1 MNKYLKEFLHRG
13 MMFGGFGPIVA
24 GIIYLVISCTTE
36 GFSLGSLEVFT
47 AIVSTYLLAFIHAG
61 VSVFN
66 QIEDWPLAR
75 SLLCHL
81 STLYVAYMGCY
92 LINSWIPFD
101 FKVILVFTLSFIV
114 LYFVIW
120 FIVVAA
126 IKQTQNKLNSKLK

>member
-13 MMFGGFGPIVA
+13 MMFGGFGPIVV
-24 GIIYLVISCTTE
+24 GIIYLVISRTTE
-36 GFSLGSLEVFT
+36 GFSLGSFEVFT

-66 QIEDWPLAR
+66 QIEDWPVAR

-81 STLYVAYMGCY
+81 STLYVAYIGCY

>member
-13 MMFGGFGPIVA
+13 MMFGGFGPIVV

-36 GFSLGSLEVFT
+36 GFSLGSFEVFT

-66 QIEDWPLAR
+66 QIEDWPVAR

>member
-36 GFSLGSLEVFT
+36 VFSLGSFEVFT

-66 QIEDWPLAR
+66 QIEDWPAAR

-81 STLYVAYMGCY
+81 STLYVAYIGCY